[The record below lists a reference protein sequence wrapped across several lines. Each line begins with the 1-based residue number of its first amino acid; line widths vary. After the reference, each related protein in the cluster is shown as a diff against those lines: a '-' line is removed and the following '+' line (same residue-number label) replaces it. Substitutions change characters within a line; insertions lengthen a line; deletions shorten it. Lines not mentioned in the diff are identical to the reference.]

1 MGYSPLCFLVENSTI
16 FLSSLRVWCYYKYI
30 WLDFQKGLSF
40 HSFIQKVLLYIVRN
54 ERMCGCYNRRVSFF
68 VTILQNIYLKMLWI
82 LCNEYC
88 IYEYSI
94 PQTNAPSRFY
104 NSSLTNQQTLG
115 RLFMNFVMWWMQWT
129 SMKDNRKKF
138 NLRTYWKA
146 AETIVCSFQSVTTKS
161 IWHKSQTTSEASI
174 HRKVQEFF
182 LVIQPG
188 HFKLG
193 LQSI

>member
-1 MGYSPLCFLVENSTI
+1 
-16 FLSSLRVWCYYKYI
+16 VWCHYKYI
-30 WLDFQKGLSF
+30 WVDFQKVLSF

-54 ERMCGCYNRRVSFF
+54 EWMCGCYNRRVSFF

-94 PQTNAPSRFY
+94 PQTNAPSRLY